1 MDKAAYEE
9 RVKRIKEVDSQIKTL
24 DPAIRELSFKL
35 LQAYITGEKQ
45 IAPASDADSSA
56 DIPGSSGESILAKF
70 DHDKPSDNVF
80 LIMAEHFREYGNAA
94 FGLDEIR
101 QTAANV
107 GLTIPSRP
115 DMTLRKAIRDGKKL
129 FVGVGKGKYKPT
141 VHGEK
146 FLKETYDIT
155 KGIKPRTE
163 DND

>member
-1 MDKAAYEE
+1 MDKAVYEE

-70 DHDKPSDNVF
+70 SHDKPSDNVF
-80 LIMAEHFREYGNAA
+80 LIVAEHFREYGSTA

-101 QTAANV
+101 QTATGV
-107 GLTIPSRP
+107 GLTISSRP
-115 DMTLRKAIRDGKKL
+115 DMTLKQATRNDKKL
-129 FVGVGKGKYKPT
+129 FVSAGTGKYKPT

-146 FLKETYDIT
+146 FLKETYSVT
-155 KGIKPRTE
+155 KGTKLRIE
-163 DND
+163 AND